1 MNLRMF
7 RDPKSSRSKDPA
19 GWAGTTCQTKATAC
33 KYDVQALAYENVLKS
48 EDGEDR
54 CLLTKY
60 FEGIC
65 DGTYLDLGAV
75 DGVHHSNTYAMY
87 KLLGWTGV
95 NVEIDP
101 TNFERLIVNRP
112 NDIANVNVA
121 VCSES
126 DGVHYAPSP
135 DNIALGGIWEFSSE
149 ANREEK
155 WPGVTEYH
163 TIPTK
168 CTPLQS
174 VLDAS
179 VSAKG
184 KKYYFDFASIDI
196 EGSEISALYG
206 IDYDRISFGLILLEK
221 NGNDD
226 TNRQVHELLSSKGY
240 DEVTQPCGGQNLMY
254 VNRSFHRIY
263 AKLRN
268 QNFQLRGS
276 S

>member
-1 MNLRMF
+1 MT
-7 RDPKSSRSKDPA
+7 
-19 GWAGTTCQTKATAC
+19 GTSTCGGDKATYVILTGPSSLSYKVIYIADS
-33 KYDVQALAYENVLKS
+33 YRLLAFTLHSATSRKGPFPINAP
-48 EDGEDR
+48 
-54 CLLTKY
+54 
-60 FEGIC
+60 
-65 DGTYLDLGAV
+65 LDPERKWGDL
-75 DGVHHSNTYAMY
+75 
-87 KLLGWTGV
+87 
-95 NVEIDP
+95 
-101 TNFERLIVNRP
+101 RLIVNRP

-179 VSAKG
+179 VSPEG

-254 VNRSFHRIY
+254 INRSFHRIY